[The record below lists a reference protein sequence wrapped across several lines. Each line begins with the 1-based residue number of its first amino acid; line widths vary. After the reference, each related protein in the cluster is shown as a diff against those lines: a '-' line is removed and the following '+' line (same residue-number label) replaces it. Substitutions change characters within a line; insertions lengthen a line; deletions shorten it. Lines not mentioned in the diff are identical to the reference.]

1 MHEKATHQQTRTY
14 NRQLV
19 LRTIFDYGTLS
30 RADVARLTQLTP
42 VTVSELVAEL
52 LADQLVSELDLH
64 ASGELALPTKRGRR
78 PILLQVAAASR
89 QLIALRLAVHEF
101 RAALLDLNGE
111 ILYSKSLAVGPARG
125 QEAVQQLTA
134 LTDELVA
141 HATQPILGIGVASP
155 GIVDTQSGTVRRSVF
170 FGWNN
175 LPIGKLLH
183 ERYQRPVHVANA
195 SQVAALAE
203 YLFGSNRTLRNLA
216 VLRVG
221 QDVGAGLI
229 LDGQLFF
236 GDGFGA
242 GEIGHMVVDPQ
253 GERCAC
259 GNFGCLETQVSSQAM
274 VRQAQALAATAPDS
288 QLARALAAASSPA
301 LEAVV
306 EAFRAGDPLAAQ
318 LVQANARYVS
328 QAVAALVALLNIQQI
343 RLVGSITQFGTAWL
357 EAVRAALP
365 GTAIP
370 DLVCQTTLEIA
381 EHGSDAVILGAAA
394 LLLSRELGLT
404 LSRYQE
410 PRSQPRGGGA
420 L

>member
-1 MHEKATHQQTRTY
+1 
-14 NRQLV
+14 
-19 LRTIFDYGTLS
+19 
-30 RADVARLTQLTP
+30 
-42 VTVSELVAEL
+42 
-52 LADQLVSELDLH
+52 
-64 ASGELALPTKRGRR
+64 
-78 PILLQVAAASR
+78 
-89 QLIALRLAVHEF
+89 
-101 RAALLDLNGE
+101 
-111 ILYSKSLAVGPARG
+111 
-125 QEAVQQLTA
+125 
-134 LTDELVA
+134 
-141 HATQPILGIGVASP
+141 
-155 GIVDTQSGTVRRSVF
+155 
-170 FGWNN
+170 
-175 LPIGKLLH
+175 
-183 ERYQRPVHVANA
+183 VHVANA

-259 GNFGCLETQVSSQAM
+259 GNSGCLETQVSSQAM
-274 VRQAQALAATAPDS
+274 VRKARALAATAPDS
-288 QLARALAAASSPA
+288 QLARSLAAASSPG
-301 LEAVV
+301 LEVVV

-318 LVQANARYVS
+318 LVQSNARYVS
-328 QAVAALVALLNIQQI
+328 QAVAALVSLLNIQQI
-343 RLVGSITQFGTAWL
+343 RLVGSITQFGTPWL

-370 DLVCQTTLEIA
+370 DLVCQTAIEIA

-410 PRSQPRGGGA
+410 PRNQPRGGGA
-420 L
+420 V